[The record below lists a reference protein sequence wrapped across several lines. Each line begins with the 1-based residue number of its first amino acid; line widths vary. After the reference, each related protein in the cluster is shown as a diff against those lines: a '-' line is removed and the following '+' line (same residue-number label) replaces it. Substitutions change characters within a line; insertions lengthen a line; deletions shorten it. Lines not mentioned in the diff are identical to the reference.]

1 MAQSLSNLH
10 VHLIFSTKNRHPWLA
25 PEWRADVWR
34 YLAGAFDGQ
43 KCHALKIGGVA
54 DHVHAL
60 FDLHR
65 TVALSEVV
73 GQVKAESSKW
83 IKQEKGVT
91 EFSWQAGYGA
101 FAVRASNLDQVMGY
115 IARQEHHHAKTTF
128 QDEFRLFL
136 ERHRV
141 AFDERYVWD

>member
-1 MAQSLSNLH
+1 MAQSLSNVH
-10 VHLIFSTKNRHPWLA
+10 VHLIFSTKSRHPWLA
-25 PEWRADVWR
+25 ADWRADVWR

-65 TVALSEVV
+65 TVALAEVV

-83 IKQEKGVT
+83 IKQEKGIRD
-91 EFSWQAGYGA
+91 FAWQAGYGA
-101 FAVRASNLDQVMGY
+101 FAVSASSLDQVVDY
-115 IARQEHHHAKTTF
+115 IARQEEHHAKTAL
-128 QDEFRLFL
+128 QDWLR
-136 ERHRV
+136 
-141 AFDERYVWD
+141 